1 MTATTTPATGVRRPP
16 GRIRTADEAVAV
28 ATDLAADFGPGAA
41 ERDRQGTVP
50 RTELAT
56 LDRSGLLAITVPVEH
71 GGPDLPATV
80 LAEVIRRLAAADP
93 ALAQVL
99 QGHFL
104 LVDAVRVRGQAK
116 LQALLFPEVLG
127 GARLASALAER
138 GTADAQDLQTRLRPG
153 DEGWRLDGRKYYC
166 TGAVTAR
173 WLGVSARAGER
184 LYLAVVPRSAAGVV
198 LDEDWHAMGQRATV
212 SGGAR
217 FTGVALTADR
227 VVPYGDLF
235 CGPQTIGARAQLIH
249 AAIEV
254 GIAGAALADGTA
266 FLRDRARP
274 FFEPVRRGLVTT
286 AADDPY
292 NLLRLG
298 RLAARVRA
306 AEALLGRA
314 AEDLSAVPLLPATI
328 DEAAAA
334 SLAVAAAKAFA
345 SDVAVETAS
354 EVFALTGASGT
365 DVRLGLDRHWRNAR
379 THSVHDPVDWKYH
392 HLGAWLATGTP
403 PPNHGQL

>member
-1 MTATTTPATGVRRPP
+1 
-16 GRIRTADEAVAV
+16 
-28 ATDLAADFGPGAA
+28 
-41 ERDRQGTVP
+41 
-50 RTELAT
+50 
-56 LDRSGLLAITVPVEH
+56 
-71 GGPDLPATV
+71 
-80 LAEVIRRLAAADP
+80 
-93 ALAQVL
+93 
-99 QGHFL
+99 
-104 LVDAVRVRGQAK
+104 
-116 LQALLFPEVLG
+116 
-127 GARLASALAER
+127 
-138 GTADAQDLQTRLRPG
+138 
-153 DEGWRLDGRKYYC
+153 
-166 TGAVTAR
+166 VTAR

-184 LYLAVVPRSAAGVV
+184 LYLAVVPRSAAGVT
-198 LDEDWHAMGQRATV
+198 LDEDWHAMGQRATI

-217 FTGVALTADR
+217 FAGVALTADR

-235 CGPQTIGARAQLIH
+235 VGPQTIGARSQLVH

-254 GIAGAALADGTA
+254 GIAGAALADATT
-266 FLRDRARP
+266 FLRERARP

-292 NLLRLG
+292 ALLRLG

-306 AEALLGRA
+306 AEALLARA
-314 AEDLSAVPLLPATI
+314 AEQLSAVPLLPSGI
-328 DEAAAA
+328 DQAAAA

-354 EVFALTGASGT
+354 DLFALTGASGT

-392 HLGAWLATGTP
+392 HLGAWLATGTA